1 MARITVLI
9 TPMFVCLCNSVTDRE
24 IRQCAELGVASI
36 ADLKDALGVTAGCG
50 KCACAADE
58 ILRECARTCATQAD

>member
-1 MARITVLI
+1 
-9 TPMFVCLCNSVTDRE
+9 MFVCVCSAVTDRE

-36 ADLKDALGVTAGCG
+36 ADLKDALGVSASCG

-58 ILRECARTCATQAD
+58 ILRECASACAAQGD